1 MGPGPVIGGKAG
13 DQDYSLSSMLEHAP
27 IKKQAEP
34 GEAPSPRSAV
44 SLAQFGLHRAKTPG
58 PGVFLSSHKS

>member
-1 MGPGPVIGGKAG
+1 MQVSTIMGPGPVLGGKAG

-34 GEAPSPRSAV
+34 GKA
-44 SLAQFGLHRAKTPG
+44 
-58 PGVFLSSHKS
+58 SSHDRR

>member
-1 MGPGPVIGGKAG
+1 MQNLAIMDPGPVLGGKAG

-34 GEAPSPRSAV
+34 GKV
-44 SLAQFGLHRAKTPG
+44 
-58 PGVFLSSHKS
+58 SSHDRR